1 MDLTKQKC
9 EACTIDA
16 PLIDEKRF
24 TELLEDLDGWEV
36 IHQDINILCKTY
48 SFNSYKDSVKFSM
61 DIAKLAEDVDHHPAI
76 LLEWGSVRLQWWSH
90 KIKGLHMNDFICAA
104 KSDKIYLLCKS
115 TK

>member
-24 TELLEDLDGWEV
+24 IELLEDLDGWEV

-48 SFNSYKDSVKFSM
+48 SFDSYKDSVKFSM
-61 DIAKLAEDVDHHPAI
+61 DIAKLAEDEDHHPAI

-104 KSDKIYLLCKS
+104 KSDKVYLLCKS

>member
-24 TELLEDLDGWEV
+24 TELLEDLDGWEI

-48 SFNSYKDSVKFSM
+48 SFDSYKDSVKFSM
-61 DIAKLAEDVDHHPAI
+61 DIAKLAEDEDHHPAI

>member
-24 TELLEDLDGWEV
+24 TELLEDLDGWEI

-48 SFNSYKDSVKFSM
+48 SFDSYKDSVKFSM
-61 DIAKLAEDVDHHPAI
+61 DIAKLAEDEDHHPAI

-104 KSDKIYLLCKS
+104 KSDKIYLLCKI